1 MSNRYDVEEGEKK
14 KEKNLT
20 TIFNKAGKI
29 GGSAIEN
36 LSQLRLKPKK
46 KVQFVKKQKKKKKT
60 L

>member
-1 MSNRYDVEEGEKK
+1 MSNRYDLEEREKK
-14 KEKNLT
+14 KDKNLT

-46 KVQFVKKQKKKKKT
+46 KVQFVRNKI
-60 L
+60 

>member
-36 LSQLRLKPKK
+36 LSQLRLKSKK
-46 KVQFVKKQKKKKKT
+46 KVQFVK
-60 L
+60 